1 MKDIHDALCHP
12 GTTRMIHFVRSK
24 NLPYS
29 IDEIKKICRDCSI
42 CAKIKPQYYKPTE
55 TTLIKATKPFERLNI
70 DFKGLL
76 PSDSKNKYILTI
88 MDEYS

>member
-1 MKDIHDALCHP
+1 MSRNENNAADTLSQTSCLAINPSHLKDIHDALCHP
-12 GTTRMIHFVRSK
+12 GITRMIHFVRSK

-55 TTLIKATKPFERLNI
+55 TTLIKATKPF
-70 DFKGLL
+70 D
-76 PSDSKNKYILTI
+76 
-88 MDEYS
+88 